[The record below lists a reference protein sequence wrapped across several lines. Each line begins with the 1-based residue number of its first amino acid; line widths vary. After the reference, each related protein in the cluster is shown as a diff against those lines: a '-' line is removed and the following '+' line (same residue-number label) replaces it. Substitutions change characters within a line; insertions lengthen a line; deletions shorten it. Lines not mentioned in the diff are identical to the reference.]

1 MTQTN
6 RMVSPSTGEMPKGQ
20 RGSVSMNFIGI
31 RRQEIKLIN
40 FLTEWL
46 KGDHTERQIVLMIS
60 LMVGVCTGL
69 TAFVLKWLIEE
80 VKTLLTSE
88 LAVENMNLLYLV
100 FPAVGILLSLLFVNY
115 IVRGDISHG
124 VTKILYAMS
133 RGRSRIKSHNR
144 WSSVIASAITIGMGG
159 SVGAEAPIV
168 LTGAAWGSDLG
179 KRFHLPPKTLM
190 LLVGC
195 GAAGAVSGVFKAPI
209 AGLVFVLEVLMLDL
223 SFSSLLPLLVTS
235 ITSVCVS
242 YAFYG
247 TEPLFDFSLNK
258 AFSIDIIPG
267 CIVLG
272 IACGLVSLYFTR
284 AMNWFEGIFARIQK
298 KRYKFLLGAVVL
310 GVLIYFFPVMYGE
323 GYDVI
328 NQLINEAPEKE
339 IMHNTIFY
347 GNESNLLI
355 YLGLVLL
362 LKVFATTATNGG
374 GGCGGVFAPSL
385 FLGCI
390 AGFIFANLWDMG
402 FGLTMGDSCYVSPKN
417 CGLYGMAGLM
427 SGVMHAPLTGIFL
440 IAELTGGYDLFVP
453 LMIVSAVSY
462 LTINL
467 FEPHSIYAM
476 RLARKGQ
483 LLTHDKDNA
492 ILTVLNLESLIE
504 RDYQPI
510 TVDMPFNKFVSTIAK
525 SHRNI
530 FPVVASSG
538 KLLGVVSLDSVRL
551 YIFRPELY
559 RQYTAGQ
566 FMKDPPAVLLV
577 NDSPKVAI
585 EKFKETKAWNLP
597 VVDEEHHYLGFVSR
611 SGLFTS
617 YRETLIKFSQE

>member
-1 MTQTN
+1 MNLITLRRKEIHLLQLITDWI
-6 RMVSPSTGEMPKGQ
+6 KG
-20 RGSVSMNFIGI
+20 N
-31 RRQEIKLIN
+31 
-40 FLTEWL
+40 
-46 KGDHTERQIVLMIS
+46 HTERQVVLMLS
-60 LMVGVCTGL
+60 LIVGLCTGL
-69 TAFVLKWLIEE
+69 TAFVLKSLIEE
-80 VKTLLTSE
+80 IKHLLTSGFG
-88 LAVENMNLLYLV
+88 VEDANLLYLV
-100 FPAVGILLSLLFVNY
+100 FPAVGILITMLFVRY

-144 WSSVIASAITIGMGG
+144 WSSIIASAITIGFGG

-247 TEPLFDFSLNK
+247 TAPQFDFNLSK
-258 AFSIDIIPG
+258 AFTIDIIPG
-267 CIVLG
+267 CILLG
-272 IACGLVSLYFTR
+272 VACGLVSLYFTR
-284 AMNWFEGIFARIQK
+284 AMNWFEGIFARISK
-298 KRYKFLLGAVVL
+298 KRYKFLLGALVL
-310 GVLIYFFPVMYGE
+310 GIMIYFFPVMYGE

-328 NQLINEAPEKE
+328 NQLINNAPPGD
-339 IMHNTIFY
+339 IMHNTFFF
-347 GNESNLLI
+347 GDESNLLI
-355 YLGLVLL
+355 YLSLVLFF
-362 LKVFATTATNGG
+362 KVFATTATNGG
-374 GGCGGVFAPSL
+374 GGCGGTFAPSL

-390 AGFIFANLWDMG
+390 AGFVFANLWDIIL
-402 FGLTMGDSCYVSPKN
+402 GLGTGQTCYLSAKN

-453 LMIVSAVSY
+453 IMIVSVVSY
-462 LTINL
+462 LTINI

-476 RLARKGQ
+476 RLARRGQ

-492 ILTVLNLESLIE
+492 ILTVLNLESLLE
-504 RDYQPI
+504 KDYKPV
-510 TVDMPFNKFVSTIAK
+510 TADMPLEKFVVTISK

-530 FPVVASSG
+530 FPVIDG
-538 KLLGVVSLDSVRL
+538 GGRFKGVVSLDSVRL
-551 YIFRPELY
+551 YMFRPELY
-559 RQYTAGQ
+559 NQYTVGS
-566 FMKDPPAVLLV
+566 FMKDPPAILSSA
-577 NDSPKVAI
+577 DSLKVVAT
-585 EKFKETKAWNLP
+585 KFEDTKAWNLP
-597 VVDEEHHYLGFVSR
+597 VVDDENHYLGFVSR
-611 SGLFTS
+611 SGLFPS
-617 YRETLIKFSQE
+617 YRETLLKFSQE

>member
-1 MTQTN
+1 MDL
-6 RMVSPSTGEMPKGQ
+6 
-20 RGSVSMNFIGI
+20 
-31 RRQEIKLIN
+31 IKLRRKEIHI
-40 FLTEWL
+40 FQIITDWI
-46 KGDHTERQIVLMIS
+46 KGNHTERQVVLMLS
-60 LMVGVCTGL
+60 LFVGLCTGL
-69 TAFVLKWLIEE
+69 TAFVLKSLIEE
-80 VKTLLTSE
+80 IKHLLTSDFGLE
-88 LAVENMNLLYLV
+88 DANLLYLV
-100 FPAVGILLSLLFVNY
+100 FPAVGILITMLFVRY

-144 WSSVIASAITIGMGG
+144 WSSVIASAITIGFGG

-168 LTGAAWGSDLG
+168 LTGAAWGSDFG

-247 TEPLFDFSLNK
+247 TAPQFDFNLSK
-258 AFSIDIIPG
+258 AFTIDIIPG
-267 CIVLG
+267 CIILG
-272 IACGLVSLYFTR
+272 VACGLISLYFTR
-284 AMNWFEGIFARIQK
+284 AMNWFEGIFACIR
-298 KRYKFLLGAVVL
+298 KRMYKFLLGALVL
-310 GVLIYFFPVMYGE
+310 GVLIFFFPVMYGE

-328 NQLINEAPEKE
+328 NQLINNAPPGE
-339 IMHNTIFY
+339 IMHNTFFF
-347 GNESNLLI
+347 GDESNLLI
-355 YLGLVLL
+355 YLSLVLL
-362 LKVFATTATNGG
+362 FKVFATTATNGG
-374 GGCGGVFAPSL
+374 GGCGGTFAPSL

-390 AGFIFANLWDMG
+390 AGFVFANLWDSTLNLSMG
-402 FGLTMGDSCYVSPKN
+402 QTGYLSSKN

-453 LMIVSAVSY
+453 LMIVSVVSY
-462 LTINL
+462 LTINA

-476 RLARKGQ
+476 RLARRGQ

-492 ILTVLNLESLIE
+492 ILTVLNLESLLE
-504 RDYQPI
+504 KDYKPV
-510 TVDMPFNKFVSTIAK
+510 TADMPLEKFVITISK

-530 FPVVASSG
+530 FPVVDG
-538 KLLGVVSLDSVRL
+538 GNHFKGVVSLDSVRL
-551 YIFRPELY
+551 YMFRPELY
-559 RQYTAGQ
+559 NQYTVES
-566 FMKDPPAVLLV
+566 FMKEPPAILSSS
-577 NDSPKVAI
+577 DSLKVVAK
-585 EKFKETKAWNLP
+585 KFEDTKAWNLP
-597 VVDEEHHYLGFVSR
+597 VVDNEKRYLGFVSR

-617 YRETLIKFSQE
+617 YRETLLKFSQE